1 MDHFEQNEK
10 SSREVATI
18 IFKDPP
24 PVRIAPIDPDIEALE
39 LEDPE
44 RWDGLS

>member
-1 MDHFEQNEK
+1 MHQHEQTETNN
-10 SSREVATI
+10 EVASI
-18 IFKDPP
+18 LFKDPP
-24 PVRIAPIDPDIEALE
+24 PVRIAPIDEDIAALE